1 MVIEFH
7 ACQFFIQFYLHEP
20 KLKGIPTKQAHCSVL
35 KGTFFHLNFVRIS
48 SLNC

>member
-35 KGTFFHLNFVRIS
+35 KGTSFHLNFARIS